1 MFFAIT
7 RDIDPFVMLFGHW
20 FSDIN
25 IYSIIIRIFLAVL
38 LGGVIGIDR
47 AFKKHEAGFR
57 TNNLVCV
64 GATIVTFCN
73 QFIYE
78 YFGGGDVA

>member
-7 RDIDPFVMLFGHW
+7 RNIDPLVNLVGEW
-20 FSDIN
+20 LSDIN

-38 LGGVIGIDR
+38 LGGIIGIER

-57 TNNLVCV
+57 TNILVIKSKLV
-64 GATIVTFCN
+64 IKKFFSLLV
-73 QFIYE
+73 
-78 YFGGGDVA
+78 